1 MTRPKAQL
9 PHHSL
14 TQQFLALALA
24 WLALASGLPTNAL
37 SSPLPVMSRA
47 RFASPVASTLPT
59 PVALPAD
66 PAPVPAPAPLPPPP
80 AAPAVPPNDE
90 EARKWGEI
98 TVGQPKIWQ
107 YERVNSLLD
116 GLLRDVEGIS
126 TSDLIGLDPNTP
138 NGAAVK
144 FVQSMLEIGVQYN
157 QGAAATNAIT
167 LQNYAATQGIASAQI
182 QANGVYLQQLYSER
196 TSVTG
201 QLLAAMQLNTTLQ
214 GQLAATDPTLAT
226 YKSLT
231 TQQQAAA
238 SQVTSLQADLTS
250 INSQITAASS
260 TTMPAAPNLT
270 STTGGTEPES
280 ANTFGS
286 FLGNLP
292 PDLTKNIVS
301 QLQSPSLPATKRMD
315 NFITL
320 LYERLAREISVLQD
334 DVMRDPD
341 NVPFLVQFDVGLYP
355 ASQAQNHVAVVEF
368 TMNCEGCKVYSIYP
382 GQSSYNLANY
392 EGASKRYSLWG
403 AFSTLFGFGINAA
416 YRRQTDT
423 LHGDLVQ
430 SVYTSGF
437 EEGAESED
445 RVGNGDRSD
454 KSDVAQRFGWYY
466 GSAPFE
472 TRVTPGIRTT
482 FAIISIPRNTLKSC
496 LDEIPEVQAETALSV
511 TCPRK
516 GGEVELEGTHK
527 QDGPKQL
534 LLHVKAHADWVQRDN
549 PYRQDP
555 HRWYWPGWWTG
566 YEVGSDKEHGI
577 SRDLKITLPGTDA
590 IEITPAI
597 VFKERERLHVTGLEY
612 NPVYF
617 PRPTDTKVTPST
629 TVPSP
634 GTTQAA
640 ATGTGSGNSIVT
652 ITGAGTTN
660 VSSSGTGGSTASA
673 TVSLPPPTTSTPST
687 GGPST
692 ADALTGCKQYE
703 CSALLVKL
711 AEPIDPNLAVSV
723 KGVPLRRVRDWRGR
737 ATSILPPVQSASD
750 MTPTP
755 AGGTA
760 AAAQPSRSEN
770 AASSALL
777 EADRL
782 GPDTWMEVDSHRLLI
797 NVSKNLAGTHDFPT
811 IQIIDPTKR
820 TFFLP
825 IDLDQ
830 GFSEIIM
837 NDFHL
842 PVRDEKQLR
851 NYIGD
856 RFRVQGTTRVPA
868 VPTLKPS
875 GPYAYGTFL
884 PLFLPERD
892 HQKIDAYLGE
902 SGVQIIVELV
912 NDALDGATQPPRN
925 KHTWLPS
932 RMQVILE
939 DTDLDLAW
947 SLSCYVQG
955 PDLVCDVPWKEIQT
969 SYRIVADL
977 CSGGESCPSISK
989 VWDDFPS
996 ISSLQVWVEQYDP
1009 DSQTK
1014 NSFYTP
1020 DPAKL
1025 GRYPMGRSNQLLD
1038 VRDINPNVPDKGF
1051 RSWYFDSTNQES
1063 TTVVGCNY
1071 PEFSGNSGVTI
1082 LGRHIPFDQSFRRF
1096 FTSPG
1101 DPRQNPRCNS
1111 FTIPTVALTHEEIAL
1126 EYETSNDPES
1136 LSASR
1141 FQPYYGTPDV
1151 RPHMPAGKT
1160 MPANSWTVDIPVG
1173 RVDCYD
1179 VLDVL
1184 GENANLHPKWQ
1195 VGPSGV
1201 PFVEINRSG
1210 AETCQQLLQGSTQRR
1225 VPDWDEATK
1234 TGQVILEF
1242 TVQRNDLRNLPLKK
1256 QIRVLRGQN
1265 LNRVG
1270 TLPDLQSMLFPTT
1283 LKVVSMGANQ
1293 FTLQG
1298 ENAGMIDAV
1307 AVQGPG
1313 PANAAVIVSG
1323 QQAAVVTLTD
1333 ATPPAPKP
1341 NPPSQPQIKSLSTE
1355 SGPIGA
1361 AVTITGANF
1370 TKKPVV
1376 QFAKGVAAT
1385 VGEGCWNE
1393 TTIIVNVPDKAQPGT
1408 ISVKI
1413 GTTTKQSKSFNV
1425 TGTPVSPQK
1434 LDCSLK
1440 PPAPSAA
1447 AAKDSSP
1454 APVADGSTKGPKA
1467 GMYTVV
1473 PLIDTHDRI
1482 SDPKVSPQYLP
1493 IDVVDPDGKP
1503 LTFTVPESKDGNNSN
1518 TSKGDEGPT
1527 TTLTIS
1533 KKTTVTPAPKPANA
1547 PPNQ

>member
-1 MTRPKAQL
+1 MTRPKAHL
-9 PHHSL
+9 PHHPL
-14 TQQFLALALA
+14 AQQILALALT
-24 WLALASGLPTNAL
+24 WLALAAGLPTNTL
-37 SSPLPVMSRA
+37 SSPMPSVSRV
-47 RFASPVASTLPT
+47 RFDSSLAA
-59 PVALPAD
+59 ALPIPAAMPPD
-66 PAPVPAPAPLPPPP
+66 PAPVPARPPLPPPQP
-80 AAPAVPPNDE
+80 APAPPPQDE

-157 QGAAATNAIT
+157 QGAAVTNKIA
-167 LQNYAATQGIASAQI
+167 LQNYATAQSVASAQI
-182 QANGVYLQQLYSER
+182 QANSAYLQQLNQQRDTLSK
-196 TSVTG
+196 
-201 QLLAAMQLNTTLQ
+201 QLADAMELNRGLQTQLATTLLDPSSADYKALAAR
-214 GQLAATDPTLAT
+214 
-226 YKSLT
+226 
-231 TQQQAAA
+231 QQAAA
-238 SQVTSLQADLTS
+238 NEVTSLQSDLTS
-250 INSQITAASS
+250 VNSQITAAST

-270 STTGGTEPES
+270 STTGGTAPES
-280 ANTFGS
+280 ANTFSS

-368 TMNCEGCKVYSIYP
+368 TMNCEGCEVYSIYP

-445 RVGNGDRSD
+445 RIGNG
-454 KSDVAQRFGWYY
+454 DVAQRFGWYY

-496 LDEIPEVQAETALSV
+496 LDEIPEDQAETDLPV
-511 TCPRK
+511 PCLTK
-516 GGEVELEGTHK
+516 GKKVGLDRAQQ
-527 QDGPKQL
+527 QDGPKQI

-555 HRWYWPGWWTG
+555 HHWYWPGWWTG

-577 SRDLKITLPGTDA
+577 RRDLKIALPGTDA
-590 IEITPAI
+590 IEITPVI

-617 PRPTDTKVTPST
+617 PRPTDSKITPST
-629 TVPSP
+629 SVPSP
-634 GTTQAA
+634 GTTQAT
-640 ATGTGSGNSIVT
+640 ATGTGSGNSSVT
-652 ITGAGTTN
+652 ITGAGTAN
-660 VSSSGTGGSTASA
+660 VSSSGTGGSTATA
-673 TVSLPPPTTSTPST
+673 TVSLPPPATSTPASA

-703 CSALLVKL
+703 CAALLVKL

-750 MTPTP
+750 VTPPP
-755 AGGTA
+755 AGGA
-760 AAAQPSRSEN
+760 AAATQTPRSEN

-797 NVSKNLAGTHDFPT
+797 NVSKNLAGTRDFPT

-851 NYIGD
+851 NYIGG

-892 HQKIDAYLGE
+892 YQKIDAYLGE
-902 SGVQIIVELV
+902 SAVQIIVELV
-912 NDALDGATQPPRN
+912 DDALDRTTQPPRN

-939 DTDLDLAW
+939 DADLDLAW

-955 PDLVCDVPWKEIQT
+955 ADLVCDVPWKEIQT

-1038 VRDINPNVPDKGF
+1038 VRNINPNVPDKGF

-1141 FQPYYGTPDV
+1141 FQPYYDTPDV
-1151 RPHMPAGKT
+1151 TPNRPAGTNMPAT
-1160 MPANSWTVDIPVG
+1160 SWRVDIPVG

-1184 GENANLHPKWQ
+1184 GENARLNPMWR
-1195 VGPSGV
+1195 VGPGV
-1201 PFVEINRSG
+1201 MHFVEINRSG
-1210 AETCQQLLQGSTQRR
+1210 AQTCQQLLQGPAQQR
-1225 VPDWDEATK
+1225 VPDWNEATK

-1242 TVQRNDLRNLPLKK
+1242 TVPRIELRNLPLNK

-1283 LKVVSMGANQ
+1283 LKVVSLGTNQ
-1293 FTLQG
+1293 FALQG
-1298 ENAGMIDAV
+1298 DHAGVIDAV
-1307 AVQGPG
+1307 SVQGPG
-1313 PANAAVIVSG
+1313 PANATVVVSG
-1323 QQAAVVTLTD
+1323 QQAAVVTLSD
-1333 ATPPAPKP
+1333 ATPPAPKA
-1341 NPPSQPQIKSLSTE
+1341 NPSSQPQIKSLSTE
-1355 SGPIGA
+1355 SGPIGS

-1370 TKKPVV
+1370 TNKPIV
-1376 QFAKGVAAT
+1376 QFTKGIDAP
-1385 VGEGCWNE
+1385 VGDRCWNE
-1393 TTIIVNVPDKAQPGT
+1393 TTIVVHVPDRAQSGT
-1408 ISVKI
+1408 ISVTI
-1413 GTTTKQSKSFNV
+1413 GTTPKKSKNFNV
-1425 TGTPVSPQK
+1425 TGNPVSPQE
-1434 LDCSLK
+1434 LHCALT
-1440 PPAPSAA
+1440 PPAPPAA
-1447 AAKDSSP
+1447 GAKDSSP
-1454 APVADGSTKGPKA
+1454 AQAAGGSTKGPKA

-1482 SDPKVSPQYLP
+1482 SDPKRSPQYLP

-1503 LTFTVPESKDGNNSN
+1503 LTFTVPESKDANNSN

-1547 PPNQ
+1547 TPNQ